1 MHLRVCF
8 SGAASRTQRR
18 RPRTPSG
25 PKPGHEET
33 LSDTGSGLE
42 ATSPRSGCTAPSSAC
57 ALVFLDHEADAF
69 IFLDGSDLLA
79 AGPVELILDWD
90 LFDDLESP
98 VGFHDMRA
106 STSPCRMA
114 LTRFRRKSLHPQRRG
129 LWRPRCSD
137 ARGLFRLVA
146 SSSFGQRSVGSELT
160 FHALGG
166 EIDLCLLSRRPER
179 PWALSGEKGQSP
191 AKPTTTR
198 P

>member
-1 MHLRVCF
+1 MRLRLPVRALA
-8 SGAASRTQRR
+8 SVLLWGSVSHAAPPATDAE
-18 RPRTPSG
+18 RPD
-25 PKPGHEET
+25 PGHEET

-114 LTRFRRKSLHPQRRG
+114 LTRLRRKSLHPQRRG

-137 ARGLFRLVA
+137 ARGLFRWLRPPA
-146 SSSFGQRSVGSELT
+146 SVNV
-160 FHALGG
+160 
-166 EIDLCLLSRRPER
+166 
-179 PWALSGEKGQSP
+179 PWAAS
-191 AKPTTTR
+191 
-198 P
+198 